1 MHPMN
6 EIDQYQQGAF
16 ALTPPENV
24 ARTTDATAPAEPFTP
39 RDAAKALIRPYV
51 LRGDPLDD
59 LQRGQMGQDGTDFH
73 AQIGGHIA
81 VDGVLRKMRADQ
93 VGVSRVGAAPAH
105 AIFPLAALYA
115 EIQAEAA
122 ATTHAESPA
131 NELPVAPPVERPQS
145 QFHTRTSSSRRL
157 GEGDFWPEYL
167 HEVATR
173 ERLDLP
179 DVSPDEFEDMRDWTD
194 GYLSPADTAWPAVP
208 ERPPYVRTVAEEGN
222 EDEKWTDAA
231 AEGEGEPEEWA
242 DVPRRERSIRGGET
256 VFDARQAKLDATIDV
271 LTKKVEEIVTGE
283 EYHAYLKMVSRF
295 HAYSAN
301 NIALILAQCPDATKV
316 MGYGNKAATTGWKS
330 LGRQVRK
337 GEKGITIRRPIH
349 TVIRDAED
357 ETAEPVKVLR
367 GFTPATVFDVRQTE
381 GKPLPHEP
389 RPADLTQDEVLRS
402 LELKVKLLRFLDARQ
417 VTIVRDHQTT
427 HRGSWNPDT
436 REIGIRADLSGVQEL
451 KTLTHETA
459 HLLADHRRDG
469 VDMVDAETVAESVA
483 FVVLDHEGIDTSAYS
498 VPYIAGWARDPAV
511 VQRNL
516 DAVRML
522 SHTLLTALGDDC
534 PPDEDGEEMATR

>member
-1 MHPMN
+1 MN
-6 EIDQYQQGAF
+6 EIDQYQQAAF
-16 ALTPPENV
+16 ALTPPEIP
-24 ARTTDATAPAEPFTP
+24 ATAADTTPPVEPFTP

-51 LRGDPLDD
+51 LRGDPLED
-59 LQRGQMGQDGTDFH
+59 LQRGLMGQDGTDFH
-73 AQIGGHIA
+73 AQIGGTMA
-81 VDGVLRKMRADQ
+81 VDGVLRKIRADQ
-93 VGVSRVGAAPAH
+93 VGVSRIGAAPTH

-122 ATTHAESPA
+122 AATHAEPPATKPLVTSPM
-131 NELPVAPPVERPQS
+131 ERPQR
-145 QFHTRTSSSRRL
+145 QFHTLTSSSRRL
-157 GEGDFWPEYL
+157 GDGDFWPEYL

-173 ERLDLP
+173 QRLDLP

-194 GYLSPADTAWPAVP
+194 GYLSPADSAWPAVP
-208 ERPPYVRTVAEEGN
+208 ERPPYVRTAPEEGSNAEE
-222 EDEKWTDAA
+222 WTEAA
-231 AEGEGEPEEWA
+231 EEGEGEEWA
-242 DVPRRERSIRGGET
+242 DAPRRERSIRGGET

-283 EYHAYLKMVSRF
+283 EYRAYLKMVSRF
-295 HAYSAN
+295 HTYSAN
-301 NIALILAQCPDATKV
+301 NIALILAQYPDATKV
-316 MGYGNKAATTGWKS
+316 MGYGNKAGTTGWKS

-337 GEKGITIRRPIH
+337 GEKGITIRRPMH
-349 TVIRDAED
+349 QTIRDAED

-367 GFTPATVFDVRQTE
+367 GFTPATVFDVSQTE

-389 RPADLTQDEVLRS
+389 RPEDLTQDEVMRS

-417 VTIVRDHQTT
+417 VTIVRDHTTT

-436 REIGIRADLSGVQEL
+436 REIGIRADLTGVQEL
-451 KTLTHETA
+451 KTLTHEAA
-459 HLLADHRRDG
+459 HLLADHRREG
-469 VDMVDAETVAESVA
+469 IAMVDAETVAESVA

-516 DAVRML
+516 DAVRTL

-534 PPDEDGEEMATR
+534 PPDEEGAAQ